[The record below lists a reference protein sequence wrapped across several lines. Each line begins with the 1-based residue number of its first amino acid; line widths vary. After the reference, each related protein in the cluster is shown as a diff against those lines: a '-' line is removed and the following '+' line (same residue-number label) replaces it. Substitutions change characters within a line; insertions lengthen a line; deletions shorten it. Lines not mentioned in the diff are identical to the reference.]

1 MRILDRW
8 LSKTLPSRAENAGGV
23 KKDSSAGSSQAG
35 SPATPVA
42 SDTVA
47 TLNQDKLVSQAL
59 EADSAARSDLIQQ
72 LKAAYLSGNY
82 QVDAADLSRALV
94 ADALANKG

>member
-8 LSKTLPSRAENAGGV
+8 LSKTLPSRAESTRGI
-23 KKDSSAGSSQAG
+23 KKHSSAGSSQVG

-47 TLNQDKLVSQAL
+47 TLNQGKLVSQAL
-59 EADSAARSDLIQQ
+59 AADSVERSDRIQQ
-72 LKAAYLSGNY
+72 LKATFESGNY